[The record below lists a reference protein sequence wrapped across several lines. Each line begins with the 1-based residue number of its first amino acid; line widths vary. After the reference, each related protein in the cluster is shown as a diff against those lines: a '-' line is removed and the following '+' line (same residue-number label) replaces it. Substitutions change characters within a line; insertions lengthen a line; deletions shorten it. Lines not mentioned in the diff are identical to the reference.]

1 MTTASFRFYAELNDF
16 VAPARRGRES
26 AARCARDA
34 SVKHMIEALGVPH
47 TEVAL
52 ILVNGE
58 PAGFGRPLRD
68 GDRVAVYPA
77 FAVLDPGLAPL
88 RPPPPER
95 YVADAHLGGLARLL
109 RMAGCDTLYRN
120 DYRDEELAA
129 LAADEGRVLL
139 TRDRD
144 LLKQRGIV
152 HGCYVHALAPAR
164 QFREIVDRL
173 GLRARLRPFTR
184 CLACNAPLRAADKA
198 AVAARL
204 PPAVRAHQERFTVC
218 DGCGRVYW
226 PGSHWRRMQAML
238 AGALT
243 ARAEGG
249 RIDGETD
256 LPIEE
261 EMP

>member
-1 MTTASFRFYAELNDF
+1 MTTANFRFYAELNDF
-16 VAPARRGRES
+16 LAPARRGRES

-58 PAGFGRPLRD
+58 PAGFDRPLIE

-77 FAVLDPGLAPL
+77 FAVLDPGFAPL
-88 RPPPPER
+88 RPPPQQLF
-95 YVADAHLGGLARLL
+95 VADAHLGGLARLL
-109 RMAGCDTLYRN
+109 RMAGFDTLYRN
-120 DYRDEELAA
+120 DYRDDELAG
-129 LAADEGRVLL
+129 LAAEGERVLL
-139 TRDRD
+139 TRDRE
-144 LLKQRGIV
+144 LLKRREIV
-152 HGCYVHALAPAR
+152 HGCYVHALAPAA
-164 QFREIVDRL
+164 QFREIVERL

-198 AVAARL
+198 AVAALL

-218 DGCGRVYW
+218 DRCGRVYW

-249 RIDGETD
+249 RIDGEGI
-256 LPIEE
+256 LSIEE

>member
-26 AARCARDA
+26 TARCARDA

-47 TEVAL
+47 TEAAL

-58 PAGFGRPLRD
+58 PTGFDRPLVE

-77 FAVLDPGLAPL
+77 FAALDPGCVPL

-95 YVADAHLGGLARLL
+95 FVADAHLGGLTRLL
-109 RMAGCDTLYRN
+109 RMAGFDTLYRN

-129 LAADEGRVLL
+129 LAAEGARVLL
-139 TRDRD
+139 TRDRE
-144 LLKQRGIV
+144 LLKRREIV
-152 HGCYVHALAPAR
+152 HGCYMHALQPAR
-164 QFREIVDRL
+164 QFREIVERL
-173 GLRARLRPFTR
+173 RLRDRLRPFTR

-198 AVAARL
+198 AVADLL
-204 PPAVRAHQERFTVC
+204 PPAVRAQQEHFTAC
-218 DGCGRVYW
+218 DRCGRVYW